1 MIEPQHDRTPPTPEP
16 HRQPPHEGDHLERSE
31 PASESEREL
40 AETVRSISRLEE
52 SN

>member
-1 MIEPQHDRTPPTPEP
+1 MSEQPAGPADTSSAPP
-16 HRQPPHEGDHLERSE
+16 PPHEGDHLDSSS
-31 PASESEREL
+31 AQSESEREL